1 MATIRK
7 RGNSYQIRVSCGYDT
22 KGNQVEQSMTW
33 KPDEKMTTKQI
44 EKELQR
50 QIVLFEEACLRG
62 QVVASIKFEDFSK
75 QWFKEYAELKLKT
88 QTIRGYHYLE
98 PRIYKAIGHLRMDKV
113 TPRHIQRFINELCGD
128 TRNDSLGDKGKK
140 LSAKTVKLHI
150 SLISTIFD
158 YAMKMQMISSN
169 PCRNVTLPSPNAK
182 ERSVYTLEEAQILL
196 ELFEQEDE
204 SNFKYVVLYTL
215 AMYTGL
221 RRGELLGL
229 EWKDFD
235 WKNCIVTI
243 SRTSM
248 WSKGKG
254 IYTDTPKTKTS
265 MRTLKLPNELLSL
278 LQKYKAYQD
287 DYKSTLGDSWIENDR
302 LFTQW
307 NGKPMD
313 MTAPYYF
320 FQAFCKR
327 TGMRFVNLH
336 SFRHFNA
343 SVLISN
349 GVDVKTVQ
357 SCLGHSTPT
366 TTLSIYAHAFQTT
379 QAMAM
384 EAVANT
390 INFKRAVN
398 E

>member
-22 KGNQVEQSMTW
+22 KGNQVEQAMTW
-33 KPDEKMTTKQI
+33 KPDKKMTEKQI
-44 EKELQR
+44 EKELNR
-50 QIVLFEEACLRG
+50 QAVMFEEACMHG
-62 QVVASIKFEDFSK
+62 QVVAAVKFEDFAG
-75 QWFKEYAELKLKT
+75 QWFHEYAEIKLKP
-88 QTIRGYHYLE
+88 QTLRGYHSLE
-98 PRIYKAIGHLRMDKV
+98 PRIYKAIGHLRMDKI
-113 TPRHIQRFINELCGD
+113 TPRHLQRFVNELCGD
-128 TRNDSLGDKGKK
+128 TRNDTLGAKGKT
-140 LSAKTVKLHI
+140 LSPKTVKLHL

-158 YAMKMQMISSN
+158 YAIKMQMLQNN
-169 PCRNVTLPSPNAK
+169 PCRAVTLPSPKAK
-182 ERSVYTLEEAQILL
+182 EREVYTLEEAQQLL
-196 ELFEQEDE
+196 ELFEKEDE
-204 SNFKYVVLYTL
+204 FNFKYVVFFTM

-235 WKNCIVTI
+235 WDNEIVSI

-248 WSKGKG
+248 WTKERG

-265 MRTLKLPNELLSL
+265 MRTLKLPKEIITL
-278 LQKYKAYQD
+278 LQKYRTFQTAYKA
-287 DYKSTLGDSWIENDR
+287 TLGSKWIENDR
-302 LFTQW
+302 LFTQAD
-307 NGKPMD
+307 GKPMD
-313 MTAPYYF
+313 MTSPYYY
-320 FQAFCKR
+320 FQAFCER
-327 TGMRFVNLH
+327 TGMRFVNVH

-384 EAVANT
+384 DAVANT
-390 INFKRAVN
+390 INFKRAAG

>member
-22 KGNQVEQSMTW
+22 SGAQVEQSMTW
-33 KPDEKMTTKQI
+33 KPDPKMTPKQI
-44 EKELQR
+44 EKELAR
-50 QIVLFEEACLRG
+50 QAVLFEEACMKG
-62 QVVASIKFEDFSK
+62 QVVAAIKFEDFAK
-75 QWFKEYAELKLKT
+75 QWFTEYADLKLKA

-98 PRIYKAIGHLRMDKV
+98 PRIYKAIGHLRMDKI
-113 TPRHIQRFINELCGD
+113 TPRHIQRFIKDLCED
-128 TRNDSLGDKGKK
+128 TCGNVKGKT
-140 LSAKTVKLHI
+140 LSPKTVKLHI

-158 YAMKMQMISSN
+158 YAVRMQIIPEN
-169 PCRNVTLPSPNAK
+169 PCKKVTLPKQIAK
-182 ERSVYTLEEAQILL
+182 EREVYTLEEAQKLL

-204 SNFKYVVLYTL
+204 VNFKYVVFFTM

-235 WKNCIVTI
+235 WENRLMTI

-248 WSKGKG
+248 WTKEKGL
-254 IYTDTPKTKTS
+254 YTDTPKTMS
-265 MRTLKLPNELLSL
+265 SRRTLKIPVVLIDLLHRYKTY
-278 LQKYKAYQD
+278 QDKYKED
-287 DYKSTLGDSWIENDR
+287 LGSKWIETDR

-313 MTAPYYF
+313 VTAPHSYF
-320 FQAFCKR
+320 KSFCER
-327 TGMRFVNLH
+327 TGMRCVSNH
-336 SFRHFNA
+336 SWRHFNA
-343 SVLISN
+343 SILISN

-366 TTLSIYAHAFQTT
+366 TTLQVYAHAFQTQ

-384 EAVANT
+384 DAVADT
-390 INFKRAVN
+390 INLKMGG
-398 E
+398 

>member
-7 RGNSYQIRVSCGYDT
+7 RGSSYQIRVSCGYDT

-33 KPDEKMTTKQI
+33 KPDEKMTPKQI
-44 EKELQR
+44 EKELNR
-50 QIVLFEEACLRG
+50 QAVMFEEACLKG
-62 QVVASIKFEDFSK
+62 QVVASIKFEDFAK
-75 QWFKEYAELKLKT
+75 QWFTEYAELKLKT

-98 PRIYKAIGHLRMDKV
+98 PRIYKAIGHLRMDKI
-113 TPRHIQRFINELCGD
+113 TPRHIQKFINELCED
-128 TRNDSLGDKGKK
+128 TRNDSLGAKGKK

-158 YAMKMQMISSN
+158 YAVKMQMVSSN
-169 PCRNVTLPSPNAK
+169 PCRNVTLPKPNPK
-182 ERSVYTLEEAQILL
+182 EREVYTLEEAQQLL
-196 ELFEQEDE
+196 ELFEKEDE
-204 SNFKYVVLYTL
+204 SNFKYVVFFTM
-215 AMYTGL
+215 AIYTGL

-235 WKNCIVTI
+235 WDNELMTI

-248 WSKGKG
+248 WTKERG

-265 MRTLKLPNELLSL
+265 MRTLKLPAEIITL
-278 LQKYKAYQD
+278 LQRYREYQKFYKANVGS
-287 DYKSTLGDSWIENDR
+287 KWIETDR
-302 LFTQW
+302 LFTQ
-307 NGKPMD
+307 GDGRPMD
-313 MTAPYYF
+313 MTAPYCYF
-320 FQAFCKR
+320 KEFCKR
-327 TGMRFVNLH
+327 TEMRYVSNH

-343 SVLISN
+343 SILISN

-366 TTLSIYAHAFQTT
+366 TTLQIYAHAFQTQ

-384 EAVANT
+384 ESVANT
-390 INFKRAVN
+390 IRLKKAAN